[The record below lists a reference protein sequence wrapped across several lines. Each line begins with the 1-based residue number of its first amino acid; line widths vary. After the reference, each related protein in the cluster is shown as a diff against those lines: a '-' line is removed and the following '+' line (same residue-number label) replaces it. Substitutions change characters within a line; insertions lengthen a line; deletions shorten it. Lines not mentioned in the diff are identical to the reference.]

1 MKLINEMAH
10 EEILQLSAADIE
22 RMVKYICA
30 TDGIKLLPEPVEPV
44 KPKHEPDLTCFRL
57 GDWLCALREPLDK
70 IAEVFNE
77 YRYQLKVSSYDY
89 GLGSAYQKLGEP
101 SYQLE
106 NMVKV
111 EPIKVYSE
119 LQYTLVQAEA
129 RIYKEAKEQFD
140 KDLSEY
146 RKNKKLVEDATNWL
160 WEHFHQ
166 ANKLQRE
173 IDSLKSRWSE
183 YLEIAGGDKEI
194 AEKFMRKAYTISDE
208 QWAMVQK

>member
-1 MKLINEMAH
+1 MKLINSMTH
-10 EEILQLSAADIE
+10 EEILQLNATDIE

-30 TDGIKLLPEPVEPV
+30 TEGIKLLPEPIEPV
-44 KPKHEPDLTCFRL
+44 KPKHEPNLHCFKL
-57 GDWLCALREPLDK
+57 DDWFCAVREPLDK

-101 SYQLE
+101 SYQIE

-111 EPIKVYSE
+111 EPTKVYDANM
-119 LQYTLVQAEA
+119 YDKIQAEA

-146 RKNKKLVEDATNWL
+146 RKNNKLVAEATSWL
-160 WEHFHQ
+160 WDHFHQ

-173 IDSLKSRWSE
+173 IDALKQRWSE
-183 YLEIAGGDKEI
+183 YLEIANGDKET
-194 AEKFMRKAYTISDE
+194 AEKFMRKAYDVSDE
-208 QWAMVQK
+208 QWTMVMK

>member
-1 MKLINEMAH
+1 MKLIDKMTH
-10 EEILQLSAADIE
+10 EEVLELGADDIE

-30 TDGIKLLPEPVEPV
+30 TEGIKLLPEPVAPV

-57 GDWLCALREPLDK
+57 DDWLCAVREPLDK
-70 IAEVFNE
+70 IAECFNE
-77 YRYQLKVSSYDY
+77 HRYQLKVSYYDY
-89 GLGSAYQKLGEP
+89 GVGSEYKKLGEP

-119 LQYTLVQAEA
+119 PQYARAQAEA

-146 RKNKKLVEDATNWL
+146 RKNKKLVEDATSWL
-160 WEHFHQ
+160 WDHFHQ

-173 IDSLKSRWSE
+173 IDALKSRWAE
-183 YLEIAGGDKEI
+183 YLEIANGDKET
-194 AEKFMRKAYTISDE
+194 AEKFMRKAYTVSDE
-208 QWAMVQK
+208 QWAMVMK